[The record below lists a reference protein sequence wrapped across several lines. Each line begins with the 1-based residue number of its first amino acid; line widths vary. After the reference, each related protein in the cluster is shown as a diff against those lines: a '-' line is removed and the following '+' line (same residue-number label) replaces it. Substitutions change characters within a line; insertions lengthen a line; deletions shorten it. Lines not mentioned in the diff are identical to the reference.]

1 MAKIV
6 LKNNY
11 FEFKGEVKE
20 QILEKVIETKFARP
34 YACIVTDKV
43 ETFFLETKEMKPLVW
58 FGYTDVFHLGSWT
71 TET

>member
-34 YACIVTDKV
+34 
-43 ETFFLETKEMKPLVW
+43 
-58 FGYTDVFHLGSWT
+58 
-71 TET
+71 